1 VLSACMGGSLKKL
14 STNGGLSLFRKNSR
28 IVMLGLDAAGK
39 TTILYKL
46 KLDETVS
53 TIPTIGFNVET
64 VKHSKSVSFTVW
76 DIGGQQKLRPL
87 WKHYLKGTDGLIFV
101 VDCWD
106 FSRVD
111 EVREELSNLL
121 SLPEMQDVPIMIFG
135 NKQDMRGAVNPPQ
148 LIEQLHMN
156 RYNNHSW
163 YVQGTCAV
171 TGEGIWEGIEIIAEM
186 IKDHKRDRRRK
197 KNK

>member
-1 VLSACMGGSLKKL
+1 MGGSLKKL
-14 STNGGLSLFRKNSR
+14 SSNGGLSLFRKNSR

-197 KNK
+197 KK

>member
-1 VLSACMGGSLKKL
+1 M
-14 STNGGLSLFRKNSR
+14 
-28 IVMLGLDAAGK
+28 
-39 TTILYKL
+39 
-46 KLDETVS
+46 
-53 TIPTIGFNVET
+53 
-64 VKHSKSVSFTVW
+64 
-76 DIGGQQKLRPL
+76 RPL

-106 FSRVD
+106 FTRVD
-111 EVREELSNLL
+111 EVRDELSNLL

-148 LIEQLHMN
+148 LIEQLQMN
-156 RYNNHSW
+156 RYNSHSW

-186 IKDHKRDRRRK
+186 IKVHKRDKKR

>member
-1 VLSACMGGSLKKL
+1 MGGSLKKL

>member
-1 VLSACMGGSLKKL
+1 MGGSLKKL

-111 EVREELSNLL
+111 EVRDELSNLL

-148 LIEQLHMN
+148 LIEQLQMN
-156 RYNNHSW
+156 RYNSHSW

-186 IKDHKRDRRRK
+186 IKDHKRDKKRK
-197 KNK
+197 KK

>member
-1 VLSACMGGSLKKL
+1 MGGSLKKL
-14 STNGGLSLFRKNSR
+14 SANGGLGLFRKNSR

-121 SLPEMQDVPIMIFG
+121 SLPEMEDVPIMIFG

-171 TGEGIWEGIEIIAEM
+171 TGEGIWEGIEIIAGM

-197 KNK
+197 RKK

>member
-1 VLSACMGGSLKKL
+1 MGGSLKKL
-14 STNGGLSLFRKNSR
+14 STNGGLGLFRKNSR

-106 FSRVD
+106 FTRVD

-121 SLPEMQDVPIMIFG
+121 ALPEMQDVPIMIFG

-186 IKDHKRDRRRK
+186 IKDHKRDKRRK
-197 KNK
+197 KKK

>member
-1 VLSACMGGSLKKL
+1 MGGSLKKL
-14 STNGGLSLFRKNSR
+14 SSNGGLSLFRKNSR

-186 IKDHKRDRRRK
+186 IKDHKRDRKRK
-197 KNK
+197 KKK

>member
-1 VLSACMGGSLKKL
+1 MGGSLKKL
-14 STNGGLSLFRKNSR
+14 SSTGGLSLFRKNSR

-197 KNK
+197 KK

>member
-1 VLSACMGGSLKKL
+1 
-14 STNGGLSLFRKNSR
+14 
-28 IVMLGLDAAGK
+28 MLGLDAAGK

-186 IKDHKRDRRRK
+186 IKDHKRDRKRK
-197 KNK
+197 KKK

>member
-1 VLSACMGGSLKKL
+1 MGCSLKKI
-14 STNGGLSLFRKNSR
+14 SVVGGLSLFKKDSR

-64 VKHSKSVSFTVW
+64 VKHSKKVSFTVW

-87 WKHYLKGTDGLIFV
+87 WRHYLKGADGLIFV
-101 VDCWD
+101 VDCFD

-121 SLPEMQDVPIMIFG
+121 SMPEMQDVPIMIFG

-156 RYNNHSW
+156 RYNSHSW

-171 TGEGIWEGIEIIAEM
+171 TGEGIWEGVEVLAEM
-186 IKDHKRDRRRK
+186 IKDHKKDKRRK
-197 KNK
+197 KKK